1 MRVLRKSEQLNSKPY
16 VKQVKV
22 GTKNRKKMKPVMM
35 NKRQKHREKEHD
47 RGEAL

>member
-1 MRVLRKSEQLNSKPY
+1 MFEKSQQLNFKPY
-16 VKQVKV
+16 VNKVKA